1 MKKHLH
7 SDEISKHGL
16 ASILQAYVVKDPRD
30 ATKNI
35 PMAKYL
41 LLPYE
46 TTDSVKDIEV
56 AFKDYI
62 VEKGTQI

>member
-30 ATKNI
+30 PTKNVS
-35 PMAKYL
+35 MAKYL
-41 LLPYE
+41 LSPYE
-46 TTDSVKDIEV
+46 TTDSVKPIEV

-62 VEKGTQI
+62 MEKGTK